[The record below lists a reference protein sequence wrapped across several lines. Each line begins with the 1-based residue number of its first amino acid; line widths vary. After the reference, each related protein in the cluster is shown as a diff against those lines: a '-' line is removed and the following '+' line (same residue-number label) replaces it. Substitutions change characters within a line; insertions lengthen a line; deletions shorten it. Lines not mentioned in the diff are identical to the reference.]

1 MDTEPDIAPELLSQP
16 EGDTGIFE
24 SSVPDD
30 QPVNSKPDESEEP
43 PPPLEE
49 PTEKNVSDPEINLTE
64 VKEQMLKE
72 VEEMKNS
79 DMSHLEVSQVVSA
92 VEIEKLLD
100 HKDTTTTNN
109 KKLNDI
115 DDNLYDTNPQVIIE
129 DMK

>member
-1 MDTEPDIAPELLSQP
+1 
-16 EGDTGIFE
+16 
-24 SSVPDD
+24 
-30 QPVNSKPDESEEP
+30 
-43 PPPLEE
+43 
-49 PTEKNVSDPEINLTE
+49 
-64 VKEQMLKE
+64 MLKE

-129 DMK
+129 DMKGEFYHVLWILKRNSKINKGIVNWMVEWYKLIYIFSWDKILLVVQPLLHLDLSQWSL